1 MRSGAKNTT
10 IRTVIRPK
18 ARGARRS
25 TARTAGARTLT
36 APVVAV
42 VVGLFVLTGCG
53 SSNYLGGSSVTT
65 VASVT
70 SGTVDLRSVKGYGD
84 VLVTSSGQSLYLLTS
99 DPPGASSCVG
109 SCAVVWPPL
118 VAGHRLK
125 AGPGV
130 KAALLSSFTRSDG
143 VRQVL
148 YNKHALYTYEEDSDP
163 GMVTGQ
169 GVETYGG
176 IWWLVSP
183 DGQAI
188 TK

>member
-1 MRSGAKNTT
+1 V
-10 IRTVIRPK
+10 TVPSSRA
-18 ARGARRS
+18 ARALFS
-25 TARTAGARTLT
+25 VIAVALAPTLVTA
-36 APVVAV
+36 
-42 VVGLFVLTGCG
+42 CG
-53 SSNYLGGSSVTT
+53 GTNYLGESSVTT

-70 SGTVDLRSVKGYGD
+70 SGTVDVRSVKGYGD
-84 VLVTSSGQSLYLLTS
+84 VLVTSSGHTLYLLTS
-99 DPPGASSCVG
+99 DPPGQSSCTG
-109 SCAVVWPPL
+109 SCAIVWPPL
-118 VAGHRLK
+118 VAGHLLK

-130 KAALLSSFTRSDG
+130 KASLLSSFTRSDG

-148 YNKHALYTYEEDSDP
+148 YNKHALYTYEEDADP

-183 DGQAI
+183 DGRAI